1 MVCPI
6 CSNLLRIASS
16 RVKVTGDG
24 DPKTQTRVF
33 VVQELVCRSR
43 RCPNFGRVV
52 EQNCVQTYP
61 QEE

>member
-1 MVCPI
+1 M
-6 CSNLLRIASS
+6 RIASS
-16 RVKVTGDG
+16 RVKVTGDD

>member
-16 RVKVTGDG
+16 RVKVTGDD
-24 DPKTQTRVF
+24 DPETQTRVF

-43 RCPNFGRVV
+43 RCPNFWRVV

-61 QEE
+61 QED